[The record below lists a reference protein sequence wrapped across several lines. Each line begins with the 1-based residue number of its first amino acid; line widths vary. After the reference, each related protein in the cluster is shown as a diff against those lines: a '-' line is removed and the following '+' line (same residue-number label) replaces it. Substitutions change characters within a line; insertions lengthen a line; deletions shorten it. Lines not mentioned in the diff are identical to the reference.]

1 MPFIFNSSLIS
12 LCLQVNNGQ
21 FLGNFLGTVLAALS
35 AVFIP
40 FNPLDIPLLLLLT
53 VLLTKIADYLK
64 HYALISRTVRSLQD
78 PEDEGPPQ
86 PLTFTK
92 SFLSSFIE
100 SKFRMPEASEER
112 HGSADLPHPKK
123 KESSGW
129 HGSGGFDSG
138 GFVKQIASHLVS
150 SALGLLLNA
159 SLGAASGASHASTGL
174 FASSSHH
181 VKPAAARSWEQL

>member
-1 MPFIFNSSLIS
+1 M
-12 LCLQVNNGQ
+12 
-21 FLGNFLGTVLAALS
+21 
-35 AVFIP
+35 
-40 FNPLDIPLLLLLT
+40 LLT
-53 VLLTKIADYLK
+53 QVPDNLK
-64 HYALISRTVRSLQD
+64 HYTLIAQTVRSLQD

-112 HGSADLPHPKK
+112 HGSAELPKK
-123 KESSGW
+123 KEASGW
-129 HGSGGFDSG
+129 HGSAGFDSG